1 MISVFGSKIGKEE
14 IQNVISCMK
23 DQWLGFGKEVE
34 KFEIEFSQKL
44 NLKSQKEWFDYCKNQ
59 IITGV
64 NIQWCKCATFHRI
77 FLRAER
83 TGKHF
88 RK

>member
-14 IQNVISCMK
+14 IQNVISCME

-44 NLKSQKEWFDYCKNQ
+44 NLKNFAMVDS
-59 IITGV
+59 G
-64 NIQWCKCATFHRI
+64 
-77 FLRAER
+77 
-83 TGKHF
+83 
-88 RK
+88 